1 MKNSFKTIIATAV
14 IASTLT
20 VTLAKLTIKPKVEQ
34 TQTTTVQTDS
44 ERQRELETEAKIN
57 AQKQADKETEDK
69 AKWDLYSLCIS
80 NGYSTPGQTVVS
92 DEQAVQECK
101 AAAGIN

>member
-44 ERQRELETEAKIN
+44 ERQRELETESKIN
-57 AQKQADKETEDK
+57 AQKQADKEAEDN
-69 AKWDLYSLCIS
+69 AKQEQFRLCIANTYS
-80 NGYSTPGQTVVS
+80 GDGYPANEANLKRDCERIV
-92 DEQAVQECK
+92 
-101 AAAGIN
+101 GITN